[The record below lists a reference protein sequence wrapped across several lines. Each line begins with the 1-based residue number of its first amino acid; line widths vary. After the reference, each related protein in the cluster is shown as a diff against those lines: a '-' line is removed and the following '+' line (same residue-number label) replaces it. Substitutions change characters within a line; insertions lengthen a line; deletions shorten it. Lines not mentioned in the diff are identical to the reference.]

1 MIDFMRGPDL
11 SDAPMALAQTKPGA
25 RVRVLLDE
33 QPERR
38 ITDSCCESVR

>member
-11 SDAPMALAQTKPGA
+11 SDVPMAMAQTKPGA
-25 RVRVLLDE
+25 RVRVRFDE
-33 QPERR
+33 QPEGR

>member
-11 SDAPMALAQTKPGA
+11 SDVPMAVAQTKPGA
-25 RVRVLLDE
+25 RVRDLLDE
-33 QPERR
+33 QPEGR